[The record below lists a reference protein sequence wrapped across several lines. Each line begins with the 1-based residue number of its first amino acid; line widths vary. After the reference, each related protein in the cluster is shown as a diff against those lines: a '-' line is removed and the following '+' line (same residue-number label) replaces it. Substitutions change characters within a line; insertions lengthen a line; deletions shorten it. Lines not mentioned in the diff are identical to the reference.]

1 MILHLWIQSPLDH
14 IGLQYIL
21 LKEIECKWTHTVQ
34 TYVVQGS
41 AVIVGVIII
50 VLIEVKAAA
59 AANS

>member
-1 MILHLWIQSPLDH
+1 MDH
-14 IGLQYIL
+14 TGLQYVL